1 MVLNLLRHF
10 FNASRYIVLAKDKK
24 QRMPRR
30 WSKLQRRIYTIFDL
44 NIRLQF
50 HCAIYRIP
58 GHVDSVCP
66 RYFLMLND
74 EIIWDW
80 PKDCS
85 AKLNYKEM
93 YLVYRSSASDI
104 SDLINVYLNADRQS
118 FIILKD
124 DWGTLDIFRAADRRI
139 GRR

>member
-1 MVLNLLRHF
+1 
-10 FNASRYIVLAKDKK
+10 
-24 QRMPRR
+24 
-30 WSKLQRRIYTIFDL
+30 
-44 NIRLQF
+44 
-50 HCAIYRIP
+50 
-58 GHVDSVCP
+58 
-66 RYFLMLND
+66 MLND

-93 YLVYRSSASDI
+93 YLVYRSSASNI

-124 DWGTLDIFRAADRRI
+124 DWELWIFSELLTVELDEDNGTML
-139 GRR
+139 

>member
-1 MVLNLLRHF
+1 
-10 FNASRYIVLAKDKK
+10 
-24 QRMPRR
+24 
-30 WSKLQRRIYTIFDL
+30 
-44 NIRLQF
+44 
-50 HCAIYRIP
+50 
-58 GHVDSVCP
+58 
-66 RYFLMLND
+66 MLND

-124 DWGTLDIFRAADRRI
+124 DWELWIFSELLTVELDEDNGTMF
-139 GRR
+139 

>member
-1 MVLNLLRHF
+1 
-10 FNASRYIVLAKDKK
+10 
-24 QRMPRR
+24 
-30 WSKLQRRIYTIFDL
+30 
-44 NIRLQF
+44 
-50 HCAIYRIP
+50 
-58 GHVDSVCP
+58 
-66 RYFLMLND
+66 MLND

-118 FIILKD
+118 FIVLKD
-124 DWGTLDIFRAADRRI
+124 DWELWIFSELLTVELDEDNGTMF
-139 GRR
+139 

>member
-1 MVLNLLRHF
+1 
-10 FNASRYIVLAKDKK
+10 
-24 QRMPRR
+24 
-30 WSKLQRRIYTIFDL
+30 
-44 NIRLQF
+44 
-50 HCAIYRIP
+50 
-58 GHVDSVCP
+58 
-66 RYFLMLND
+66 MLND

-118 FIILKD
+118 LIILKD
-124 DWGTLDIFRAADRRI
+124 DWELWIFSELLTVELDEDNGTMF
-139 GRR
+139 